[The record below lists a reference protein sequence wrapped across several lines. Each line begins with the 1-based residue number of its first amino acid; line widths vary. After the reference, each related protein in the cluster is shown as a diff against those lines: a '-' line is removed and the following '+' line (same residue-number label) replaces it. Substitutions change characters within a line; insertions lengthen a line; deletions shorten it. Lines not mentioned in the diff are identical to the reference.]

1 MWSKPSCLR
10 EIINHSSALEL
21 PAQHKTFPQSCASGS
36 IPNTNKHIY
45 IYIIN
50 NWLMSNIENTSSCSY
65 AVRYSTQYKNK
76 NIKIII
82 IINRHMPIS
91 VRSKIRDITFGNNG
105 AGNGLF
111 ITNFSSIQSILV
123 FLSFY
128 GLIGRGFSNP

>member
-1 MWSKPSCLR
+1 M
-10 EIINHSSALEL
+10 
-21 PAQHKTFPQSCASGS
+21 
-36 IPNTNKHIY
+36 
-45 IYIIN
+45 
-50 NWLMSNIENTSSCSY
+50 
-65 AVRYSTQYKNK
+65 RYSTQYKNK

-82 IINRHMPIS
+82 IINKHMPIS
-91 VRSKIRDITFGNNG
+91 VRLKIRDITFGNNG

>member
-1 MWSKPSCLR
+1 MCSRAPRSTKNISWIMCFR
-10 EIINHSSALEL
+10 VHT
-21 PAQHKTFPQSCASGS
+21 QHKQE
-36 IPNTNKHIY
+36 Y

-50 NWLMSNIENTSSCSY
+50 NWLMSNIEKKSSCSY

-128 GLIGRGFSNP
+128 GLIGRGFSNPWEDMAAWQTSQILKL

>member
-1 MWSKPSCLR
+1 
-10 EIINHSSALEL
+10 
-21 PAQHKTFPQSCASGS
+21 
-36 IPNTNKHIY
+36 
-45 IYIIN
+45 
-50 NWLMSNIENTSSCSY
+50 MSNIENTSSCSY